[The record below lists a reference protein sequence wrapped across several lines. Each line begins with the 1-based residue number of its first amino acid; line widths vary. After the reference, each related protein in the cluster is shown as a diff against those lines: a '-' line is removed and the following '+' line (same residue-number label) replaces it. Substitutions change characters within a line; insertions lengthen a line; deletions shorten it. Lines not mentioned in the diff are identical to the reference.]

1 MRNRVFRMVFAA
13 MALAACAAS
22 PAFAYG
28 PATHIGEALLY
39 LDMLADD
46 SIAEPKGDAETI
58 GAAENLPY
66 LKLGATFPDIGRVL
80 PGVYFEPHDRF
91 FAWHVYEKAIAEYET
106 TPWKLA
112 FAVGYM
118 MHVGGDTSAQVFLTP
133 RMAMLGEWGELSV
146 VEGFFDD
153 HAGGENELLIEGWL
167 EILYADFS
175 NYLELAN
182 VFLVG
187 GALGEVLDFYNEAA
201 EEHFGPPVGVAA
213 SPAQIAEARRVLG
226 EWREFAL
233 AATGDPL
240 ADAAAWIDTGAWRT
254 VAHGPAERPA
264 TAATDPLVN
273 RDELDRL
280 LAGPA
285 FTQSGFWEMYL
296 NDYKDLGPTYVR
308 EFEPGSR
315 WYDEWPSWSERVM
328 KAGSVGSLAGLRPGV
343 FAAEPAIAVYDLR
356 WTDETDSPV
365 SQVDADDPPDELRAT
380 VTLFAVGTAC
390 RDITARIRRYGIGVD
405 PSQDAVIAQSTQTIN
420 TDPHLYGDTARTTI
434 TVTADPSAFP
444 TDDTLGY
451 VLDLVS
457 DAEPDHPFFTTRFD
471 AFYATDAIDIL
482 GLGTYDILFDT
493 WDRWPNSVRLVNQDF
508 PGGEFILRVRALDE
522 ATGEAVPGASVT
534 VGARATLAASA
545 KGYADTVVA
554 AGDWDVS
561 ASSDLAVAGDM
572 VTASGAAGDDVLV
585 VVTAKPRP
593 VVDDPGEYATNPE
606 GIHVSWTALDLAGS
620 AAVFEVA
627 LGTHSGDVDLRAWSA
642 VGQGT
647 TAFARFDHAPQ
658 DGDAVYPA
666 VRVRAG
672 ATTYP
677 EGVGEP
683 IVFDASAPGAAQ
695 IAVDPPHV
703 HRNGGDV
710 TVTIAADDPHSGVVS
725 RKLAV
730 GRTDGSDE
738 FFDEAE
744 VAEATTLHI
753 GPVPYGFDEVFV
765 SAWVRNGAGLW
776 SERASVAIPVF
787 GEAWEDDDT
796 TDDDATDDDA
806 ADDDAT
812 DDDAGED
819 AQSDDDQ
826 GGGSNTSENDD
837 DGCGC

>member
-1 MRNRVFRMVFAA
+1 MQNRISRMAFALTL
-13 MALAACAAS
+13 MAVCAS
-22 PAFAYG
+22 PALAYG

-46 SIAEPKGDAETI
+46 PIAEPKGEAEVI

-80 PGVYFEPHDRF
+80 PGVYFEPHDRY

-182 VFLVG
+182 VFLIG
-187 GALGEVLDFYNEAA
+187 GALTEVLDFYNEAA
-201 EEHFGPPVGVAA
+201 EEHFGPPVGVAVSDVQLSA
-213 SPAQIAEARRVLG
+213 ARRVIG
-226 EWREFAL
+226 EWRDFAF

-240 ADAAAWIDTGAWRT
+240 ADAAAWIETGAWRT
-254 VAHGPAERPA
+254 VAHGSAEPP
-264 TAATDPLVN
+264 TVAATDPLIN

-280 LAGPA
+280 LGGPA

-315 WYDEWPSWSERVM
+315 WYDEWPSWSEKAM
-328 KAGSVGSLAGLRPGV
+328 KAGSIGSLAGLRPGV

-356 WTDETDSPV
+356 WSNESDNPISA
-365 SQVDADDPPDELRAT
+365 VDADNPPDELRAT

-390 RDITARIRRYGIGVD
+390 RDITARIRRYVVGVD
-405 PSQDAVIAQSTQTIN
+405 PAQDVVIAQSTQTIN

-482 GLGTYDILFDT
+482 GLGTYDLLFDT

-508 PGGEFILRVRALDE
+508 PGGEFILRVRAEDE
-522 ATGEAVPGASVT
+522 ATGEPVPGAAID
-534 VGARATLAASA
+534 VGTRAVLAASA
-545 KGYADTVVA
+545 KGYADAVVA
-554 AGDWDVS
+554 AGDWSVT
-561 ASSDLAVAGDM
+561 ASSDLAVAGDP
-572 VTASGAAGDDVLV
+572 VTASGAAGEDVLV

-593 VVDDPGEYATNPE
+593 VVEDPDAYTSNPD
-606 GIHVSWTALDLAGS
+606 GIHVWWTALELADS
-620 AAVFEVA
+620 DAVFEVA
-627 LGTHSGDVDLRAWSA
+627 LGTSAGGEDLRAWSA
-642 VGQGT
+642 VGQDQ
-647 TAFARFDHAPQ
+647 TAFAEFDAVPE
-658 DGDAVYPA
+658 DGDAIYPA
-666 VRVRAG
+666 VRVRSG
-672 ATTYP
+672 STTFP
-677 EGVGEP
+677 EGVGDAS
-683 IVFDASAPGAAQ
+683 VFDGSAPGEAQ
-695 IAVDPPHV
+695 ITVNPPSV

-710 TVTIAADDPHSGVVS
+710 TVTIAADDPHSGITT
-725 RKLAV
+725 RRLAI
-730 GRTDGSDE
+730 GRTDGTDE

-753 GPVPYGFDEVFV
+753 GPVPHGFDEVFV
-765 SAWVRNGAGLW
+765 SAWALNGAGLW
-776 SERASVAIPVF
+776 SERSSIALPVT
-787 GEAWEDDDT
+787 GSAWE
-796 TDDDATDDDA
+796 DDDATDDDSGDDDDA
-806 ADDDAT
+806 ADDDV
-812 DDDAGED
+812 DDD
-819 AQSDDDQ
+819 AQSDDDA
-826 GGGSNTSENDD
+826 GGGSNSSDDDD